1 MTELEKRPYTV
12 EESQIIRKRQATRSR
27 ILAVVLIAM
36 CVLFY
41 AITIVKIG
49 S

>member
-1 MTELEKRPYTV
+1 MTDPEPRAYTE
-12 EESQIIRKRQATRSR
+12 EESRIIRQRQAARSR
-27 ILAVVLIAM
+27 ILAFVLIGM

-41 AITIVKIG
+41 ALTIVKIG

>member
-1 MTELEKRPYTV
+1 MTDLEQRPYTL
-12 EESQIIRKRQATRSR
+12 EESRIIRKRQAMRSR
-27 ILAVVLIAM
+27 ILAAVLIGM

-41 AITIVKIG
+41 AVTIVKIG